1 MRKQTIIHENLKKLI
16 NEIDELEENV
26 TDEQPI
32 WIRQEYWRISS
43 ENFKE
48 IFYQLV

>member
-43 ENFKE
+43 MKTSRR
-48 IFYQLV
+48 YSTS